1 MYSVVLII
9 IGAIAV
15 WGLFQ
20 YKAEMQFRQRA
31 ENQYNRAF
39 YEMADNVQNVEVML
53 TKAMIANSPEQG
65 IANLSEVWRQANL
78 AQANLGQL
86 PISQLELNNVS
97 KFLNQVSDFSNTLV
111 RQNLNQ
117 KPITPEQFD
126 SIKKLHDYSI
136 KMNSNINQ
144 LQNEMGQGRIKWGE
158 LTAKG
163 TPIFR
168 RASKNFTTTQFE
180 ALGKEFKEMPSL
192 IYDGPFS
199 DQLGVK
205 DMKGLTGEVV
215 NQSKA
220 QDAAEKFIG
229 ADKVQNIQ
237 PAGTTKGDI
246 KTYNF
251 QITMKS
257 DTKNKNT
264 AMVRITEKGGHP
276 LLLTSTRN
284 VIKEVTNMNQA
295 KDSAQKF
302 LKSRGFD
309 SMIDTY
315 YLKEDGVATINYA
328 YSQNNITIYPDLIKV
343 KIALD
348 NGEILGFEAKN
359 YFLSHT
365 QRKIDTPKISQSD
378 AKKVINPKLKVTYS
392 GLAIIPTTWK
402 TEVLTYEF
410 KGRVD
415 GRDFIVY
422 VNAETGKEERILLI
436 INTPNGILT
445 M

>member
-1 MYSVVLII
+1 
-9 IGAIAV
+9 
-15 WGLFQ
+15 
-20 YKAEMQFRQRA
+20 MQFRQRA

-205 DMKGLTGEVV
+205 DMKGLTGDIV

-220 QDAAEKFIG
+220 QNVAVKFIG

-328 YSQNNITIYPDLIKV
+328 YSQNNVTIYPDLIKV

-392 GLAIIPTTWK
+392 GLAIVPTTWK